1 MEFLGEGKEE
11 FNSHIF
17 ASVYEHLMDFIDAFY
32 DGSEGKYHTHFAK
45 LYTIMQ

>member
-17 ASVYEHLMDFIDAFY
+17 ANVYEHLMDFIDAFY